1 MIGLFKILVYSLFL
15 LSDSCAIRL
24 VAVSD
29 DLHWL
34 ACSDSTQ
41 TVHIFSLKKMKV
53 CKYNRLKLQQNLYYA
68 AVTLGYLSLN
78 KYRYDQAKSK
88 SSKGDGNMEVVITR
102 LRVMFQENE

>member
-1 MIGLFKILVYSLFL
+1 M
-15 LSDSCAIRL
+15 SDSCAIRL

-53 CKYNRLKLQQNLYYA
+53 CKYNSLKLQLNLYYA
-68 AVTLGYLSLN
+68 VVKMGT
-78 KYRYDQAKSK
+78 YRLINTGTTKLKVNQVKE
-88 SSKGDGNMEVVITR
+88 MVVVITR